1 MLARPA
7 VAVQCIWGR
16 AWKRSD
22 HWSCG
27 MSECWSLA
35 GRSYWIPGSYAPA
48 LSEKG
53 NSLLRL
59 LNKKGFREESMTK
72 VELYAIGT
80 STTLESNK
88 SLLRLLVIDTT
99 ASAGHRDVCR
109 LRAMPRLHGHL
120 HHPRHDRLENRTGR
134 AITGQRLAR
143 HQRRD

>member
-7 VAVQCIWGR
+7 VAVQGIWGR

-27 MSECWSLA
+27 MDKCWSLA

-53 NSLLRL
+53 NAFLRL
-59 LNKKGFREESMTK
+59 LNNKSFREESMTK
-72 VELYAIGT
+72 VGLYAIGT

-88 SLLRLLVIDTT
+88 SHMTLSGQNGLTINGASGSAALCLITQEWTRRISRLTG
-99 ASAGHRDVCR
+99 SAEIGEPGDAPVT
-109 LRAMPRLHGHL
+109 P
-120 HHPRHDRLENRTGR
+120 T
-134 AITGQRLAR
+134 
-143 HQRRD
+143 

>member
-27 MSECWSLA
+27 MDKCWSLA
-35 GRSYWIPGSYAPA
+35 GRSYWIPGSYAPT

-53 NSLLRL
+53 NSFLRL
-59 LNKKGFREESMTK
+59 LNNKAFREESMTK
-72 VELYAIGT
+72 VELNAIGT

-88 SLLRLLVIDTT
+88 SPGKT
-99 ASAGHRDVCR
+99 ARKSHKHYIIRAKWPDNQWCIR
-109 LRAMPRLHGHL
+109 LRCALPDNPGVDSAHL
-120 HHPRHDRLENRTGR
+120 R
-134 AITGQRLAR
+134 A
-143 HQRRD
+143 HQSLRFP